1 MTNAVTESLVLKT
14 MTGTCAWC
22 EKHKTVVRFAV
33 YVVDGRYHASYLCKQ
48 CLDTLK
54 WEIRKGIRCDAPVVT
69 ADSIDTLATDST
81 GAFRSARQR
90 SGTDAKRTETHSEN
104 AQSPFGNRS
113 ESIQKHS
120 ESIQKQRR
128 PTQ

>member
-1 MTNAVTESLVLKT
+1 MPLTKI
-14 MTGTCAWC
+14 GTCAWC

-69 ADSIDTLATDST
+69 ADSIDTLATDNT
-81 GAFRSARQR
+81 GAFRSARRR
-90 SGTDAKRTETHSEN
+90 SGTDAKHTETHSET
-104 AQSPFGNRS
+104 RKVHS

-120 ESIQKQRR
+120 ETFRNRGDQHNEMQGSDQ
-128 PTQ
+128 

>member
-1 MTNAVTESLVLKT
+1 MTTTVTESLARKT

-22 EKHKTVVRFAV
+22 ERHKKPLRLAV

-48 CLDTLK
+48 CFDTLK

-81 GAFRSARQR
+81 GAFRSAWRR

-120 ESIQKQRR
+120 ETIGD
-128 PTQ
+128 